1 MTRPS
6 VILVREWEQQMS
18 SSGCCG
24 RLEGDFLNVGGTPC
38 FLERRREMEG
48 AGALYRALRGE
59 FGEAIELRVVD
70 PRNWLSLLP
79 ILIRDFLRFDVTLR
93 SGWATLT
100 GMTVNAAVVN
110 GRLLSRGPWPDLD
123 QVVRAVAQ
131 GIPSSQGTGVPGTAV
146 P

>member
-1 MTRPS
+1 
-6 VILVREWEQQMS
+6 
-18 SSGCCG
+18 
-24 RLEGDFLNVGGTPC
+24 
-38 FLERRREMEG
+38 MEG